1 MTLDFARDLCDALEQ
16 QGLDYLLITAQP
28 HLSGGVKCD
37 IFDSLNSPETFGGVA
52 EVIFNL
58 NKAFNV
64 DLEKNYKANRKKKK

>member
-1 MTLDFARDLCDALEQ
+1 MTLDFARDLCDALKE

-28 HLSGGVKCD
+28 DSSGDVRCD
-37 IFDSLNSPETFGGVA
+37 IFDSLNSGETFGAIA